1 MKQMS
6 DLNSSGS
13 LFRNEANRSWT
24 VIEHDLYGQL
34 LRSENGHERMK
45 IELLPHAIFLVCA
58 LDGRISAKP
67 SFRGEPIEIHAN
79 EASMVVFP
87 REPWHIEVTHRNAQ
101 VAVFVMSLQKLHDIL
116 SVKFDQKNIGKA
128 PAFDYRALPDLIPYS
143 PAMQTQI
150 KQIFQNAM
158 EHPFREIFQK
168 AKFLELFSTLM
179 NQAFHAPVDE
189 CPFVISMEIEEKL
202 ADVRRSIN
210 QNLDQLPDIDTLA
223 IDSDLPKSMLQKGF
237 RYVYGK
243 TIHSYYQDLRMD
255 QAMAMLES
263 GQYLV
268 KEIAYKLG
276 YQNPSHFIS
285 AFKKRFGSTPK
296 QYIKQI

>member
-1 MKQMS
+1 MKQMGH
-6 DLNSSGS
+6 LNTSGS
-13 LFRNEANRSWT
+13 LFRGKTDSSWI

-34 LRSENGHERMK
+34 LRSEKRREHLK
-45 IELLPHAIFLVCA
+45 VDLLPHTIMLVCA
-58 LDGRISAKP
+58 LDGKISVKP
-67 SFRGEPIEIHAN
+67 SFRNEPVEIHAN

-87 REPWHIEVTHRNAQ
+87 REPWYIEVMHNNAQ
-101 VAVFVMSLQKLHDIL
+101 FALFVMSLQKLHDIL
-116 SVKFDQKNIGKA
+116 SVKFDQKKVGNA
-128 PAFDYRALPDLIPYS
+128 PAFDYRALPDLIPFS

-150 KQIFQNAM
+150 KQIFQNTM

-179 NQAFHAPVDE
+179 NQAFHAPVEE

-210 QNLDQLPDIDTLA
+210 QNLDQLPDIDNLA
-223 IDSDLPKSMLQKGF
+223 IDSAMPKSMLQKGF

-296 QYIKQI
+296 QYVKQL